1 MARISHTG
9 HLVYRGGPNVRN
21 CGRLRPEAK
30 TVGEPPPGGNSK
42 MSPSGKSF
50 DSATNRLPKL
60 SKARPRGLVRPVAKV
75 LSTPVGVNLR
85 IVSLPGSQK
94 QIVDT
99 NRLPVLSKA
108 KPTGYMPVVKVVGPK
123 KSMRAPFDAN
133 RGVVS

>member
-30 TVGEPPPGGNSK
+30 TVGVPPPGGNSK

-60 SKARPRGLVRPVAKV
+60 SKARPRGLLRPVAKV
-75 LSTPVGVNLR
+75 LSTPDGVNLR
-85 IVSLPGSQK
+85 IASRPGSQT
-94 QIVDT
+94 QLVDT
-99 NRLPVLSKA
+99 DRLPVVSEA
-108 KPTGYMPVVKVVGPK
+108 KPTGYTPVAK
-123 KSMRAPFDAN
+123 AL
-133 RGVVS
+133 